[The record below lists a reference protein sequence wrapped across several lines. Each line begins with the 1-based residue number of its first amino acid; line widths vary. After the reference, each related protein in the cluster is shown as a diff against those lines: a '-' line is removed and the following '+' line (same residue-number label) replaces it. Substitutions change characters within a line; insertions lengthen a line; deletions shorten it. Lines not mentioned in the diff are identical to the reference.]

1 MSDAETT
8 TFALERFAWEAPDRL
23 GLSGWFSGLPDDG
36 PPAAPVI
43 VVRGSG
49 GTHHLPA
56 VSGAASAPEAGGR
69 WEAAF
74 AWQEPP
80 APFDAAELQLGAGI
94 VVELPEPRSEARPPD
109 DPPLA
114 VTRRGAGGGAEQL
127 RLEASLVATQEELR
141 EALATLDQMEEELS
155 RARVDLD
162 AERAR
167 HAADAERFREGV
179 ARVRESAERAL
190 VAEQHTAQRLERDL
204 QRSRDELTALR
215 EQVTEHERAGAE
227 AEQLRATPTRP
238 MPGSATP
245 SDPSRRRMRRPSSCS
260 AASPPSPTRWT
271 AAGERSRAAAG

>member
-1 MSDAETT
+1 MSEAEKT

-109 DPPLA
+109 DPPLG
-114 VTRRGAGGGAEQL
+114 VTQRGARRGAEQL

-167 HAADAERFREGV
+167 HVADAERFREGV

-204 QRSRDELTALR
+204 QRSQDELTVLR

-227 AEQLRATPTRP
+227 AEQLRAELQEARRYTDEAHARLRDAQRP
-238 MPGSATP
+238 VAEAHAETQQLL
-245 SDPSRRRMRRPSSCS
+245 RRV
-260 AASPPSPTRWT
+260 T
-271 AAGERSRAAAG
+271 AIADALDGRG